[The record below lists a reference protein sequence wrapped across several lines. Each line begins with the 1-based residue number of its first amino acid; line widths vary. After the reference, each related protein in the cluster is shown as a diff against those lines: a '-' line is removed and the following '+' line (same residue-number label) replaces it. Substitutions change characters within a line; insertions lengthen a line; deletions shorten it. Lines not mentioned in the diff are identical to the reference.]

1 MPAKCPRD
9 MKSSER
15 RGAEQFRVAITER
28 DRRLL
33 EFVTR
38 FRLMSRDQA
47 MALAPFG
54 SLTRANT
61 RLAALVR
68 AGLLARKLL
77 PVYPGRGSVQALYH
91 LGKLSRGIVNA
102 EPSFIERQ
110 ARQIARW
117 DSRQT
122 AHVVA
127 ANQVVVDFL
136 AALDR
141 SDGANADVRT
151 ESELRQMFHDR
162 PLVPDGWLSWTH
174 EGKRFNAFVEADLGT
189 EGLGAWRK
197 KVVNYLQ
204 YAESDAHAEHFGLRS
219 FRVLVVAASRERLG
233 HLRKVSESAGRLFLF
248 AETSA
253 VNRENFFDPIWLPAK
268 GAHPIALAE
277 A

>member
-1 MPAKCPRD
+1 MTDHK
-9 MKSSER
+9 
-15 RGAEQFRVAITER
+15 RGGADHRHIVVTER

-33 EFVTR
+33 GYVAR
-38 FRLMSRDQA
+38 FRLMSRDQV

-102 EPSFIERQ
+102 EPSFVERQ
-110 ARQIARW
+110 VRQIARW

-141 SDGANADVRT
+141 SDGANADLRT
-151 ESELRQMFHDR
+151 ETELRQMFHDR
-162 PLVPDGWLSWTH
+162 PLVPDGWLAWTH
-174 EGKRFNAFVEADLGT
+174 DGKRFNAFVEADLGT
-189 EGLGAWRK
+189 EGLLAWRR

-219 FRVLVVAASRERLG
+219 FRVLVVAGSCQRLR
-233 HLRKVSESAGRLFLF
+233 HLREVSESAGRLFLF
-248 AETSA
+248 AQMRG

-268 GAHPIALAE
+268 GAHPIGLAE